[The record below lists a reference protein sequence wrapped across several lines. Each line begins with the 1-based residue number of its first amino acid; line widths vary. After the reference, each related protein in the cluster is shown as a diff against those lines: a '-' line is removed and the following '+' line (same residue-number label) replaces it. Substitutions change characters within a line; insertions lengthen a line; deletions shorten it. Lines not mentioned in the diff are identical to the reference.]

1 MPVFKQLFA
10 SPDEDM
16 RASAVNGVARVHTP
30 EAVALLERDPPTCCL
45 VGNESGAFRR
55 LSSPFQTQRG
65 TYNSA
70 RFAVKREAYKA

>member
-1 MPVFKQLFA
+1 MPVLKQLFA

-45 VGNESGAFRR
+45 VGNESGASDPQPLLYSRP
-55 LSSPFQTQRG
+55 LS
-65 TYNSA
+65 
-70 RFAVKREAYKA
+70 